1 MSETVIDRAF
11 AAMQAAPED
20 EAAHLAFYE
29 RVADAE
35 LYLLLEKEAAAD
47 VIEPKVIEGVAK
59 IWFLPL
65 IRRIVWPTLQAML
78 RPMSRYRVGCWYRCW
93 LWKKWGWV

>member
-35 LYLLLEKEAAAD
+35 LYLLSSCVLCGLCCALCSA
-47 VIEPKVIEGVAK
+47 VVSGVG
-59 IWFLPL
+59 IH
-65 IRRIVWPTLQAML
+65 
-78 RPMSRYRVGCWYRCW
+78 VGYGKNGDGSKSGR
-93 LWKKWGWV
+93 

>member
-11 AAMQAAPED
+11 AAMQAAPDD

-35 LYLLLEKEAAAD
+35 LYLLLEKEAVAD
-47 VIEPKVIEGVAK
+47 VIEPLAIQTAT
-59 IWFLPL
+59 LP
-65 IRRIVWPTLQAML
+65 W
-78 RPMSRYRVGCWYRCW
+78 
-93 LWKKWGWV
+93 